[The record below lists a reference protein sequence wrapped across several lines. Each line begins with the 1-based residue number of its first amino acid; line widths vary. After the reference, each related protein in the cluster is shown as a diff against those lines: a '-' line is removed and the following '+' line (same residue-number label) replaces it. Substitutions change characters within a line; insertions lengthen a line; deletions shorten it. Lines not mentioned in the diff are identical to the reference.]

1 MRAGVSQR
9 RSGRCAVH
17 VLGSFEI
24 VLDDLR
30 PTVPLP
36 TQRLVTLLALRR
48 EIGRTQAAGV
58 LWPEVEHA
66 HALANLRTALWR
78 LRNVCPGI
86 VGTCGSELR
95 VDPEATIDLRD
106 AEALAHRIMRD
117 PLPRP
122 EAREASAM
130 LGNDLLPDRDDEWL
144 EFERERFK
152 ELRVHAL
159 ERLSERLS
167 AWGEHAEAVQCGL
180 LAVQAEPLRESAH
193 RALMRAHIAEGN
205 RARAVQQFRSLEHQ
219 LDLELQVPPSQAT
232 IDLARE
238 LVGPGELA
246 GTAPAPISVSG

>member
-1 MRAGVSQR
+1 M
-9 RSGRCAVH
+9 H

-30 PTVPLP
+30 PTLPLP

-58 LWPEVEHA
+58 LWPEVEHT

-78 LRNVCPGI
+78 LRSVCPGI
-86 VGTCGSELR
+86 VSTCGSELR
-95 VDPEATIDLRD
+95 TDPETTIDLRE
-106 AEALAHRIMRD
+106 AEELAHRIMQD
-117 PLPRP
+117 SLPLY

-130 LGNDLLPDRDDEWL
+130 LGDDLLPDRDDEWL
-144 EFERERFK
+144 EFERERFR

-167 AWGEHAEAVQCGL
+167 AWREHAEAVQCGL

-205 RARAVQQFRSLEHQ
+205 RARAVQQFRLLERQ
-219 LDLELQVPPSQAT
+219 LELELQVSPSPAT

-238 LVGPGELA
+238 LLGPAGLA
-246 GTAPAPISVSG
+246 GPAPAPISVSG